1 MKDPTSTVFKPCQTL
16 LSLFMMTGNGFKTIW
31 IGMELN
37 TKWNHVPYL
46 YFHFLLFLSKTLC
59 PNFLFYSYEAYIIK
73 QLVWRCHSVTPTL
86 FLFYHIF
93 FFTENFWRVIGNSF
107 SVCALFPIYNSNVC
121 IYLICSFLFVASN
134 VTLNLVAFYYRLD
147 THNTSME

>member
-1 MKDPTSTVFKPCQTL
+1 MKDPTWTVFKPCQTL

-107 SVCALFPIYNSNVC
+107 SVCALFPINNSNVR
-121 IYLICSFLFVASN
+121 IYFWNIAFCLSLWIYFQ
-134 VTLNLVAFYYRLD
+134 NL
-147 THNTSME
+147 